1 MESIGNNSKRI
12 AKNTV
17 FLYSRMIITTVIALF
32 TVRIILKVLGDEDYG
47 IYNAVGGIILSMT
60 FISKVLALASQRFF
74 AISIGKNDFDGLKK
88 NLGSLLLVYGLL
100 SLLVLITTET
110 VGLWFLNT
118 HMTIPVERLSQANIS
133 FQLSLAA
140 FIITIIASPYQS
152 LIISFERM
160 QVFAYASIIDA
171 ILKLVLVFLLLI
183 NFAIDHLV
191 FYSILML
198 ASTLFSNA
206 IYPFYCHLKFPDIT
220 KGLYI
225 NKSQVLSIV
234 SYSSWTMVGTLSG
247 VLSNQGIGILLNLFW
262 GPIAN
267 AAFAIATQINNQINM
282 LANNFFV
289 AVRPA
294 MIKNYA
300 QNNQEYTFTLFSISS
315 KIIFFLLY
323 LVVLPLY
330 IETKELLYLWLADVN
345 DYLVPFVRQIL
356 ILGMI
361 VSLSYPITTIIQAA
375 GYVKKYH
382 IVVDGF
388 TLISLPLAFLV
399 AKCGCASEM
408 TLYVFNIVFLAA
420 HFIRLAILKEVV
432 PHFSI
437 GAYLKQIMLPILLV
451 IASTFFIS
459 KYISTLLTNSISA
472 CLISIICCDV
482 LIVIF
487 SYAIL
492 LSASEKHIIID
503 LIKNRI
509 RKRVA

>member
-1 MESIGNNSKRI
+1 MESTENNSKRI

-47 IYNAVGGIILSMT
+47 IYNAVGGVILSMT
-60 FISKVLALASQRFF
+60 FISRVLALASQRFF
-74 AISIGKNDFDGLKK
+74 SISIGKNDLDGLRK
-88 NLGSLLLVYGLL
+88 NLGSLLFVYGLL
-100 SLLVLITTET
+100 SLLIIIITET
-110 VGLWFLNT
+110 AGLWFLNT
-118 HMTIPVERLSQANIS
+118 HMTIPAERLSQANIS

-140 FIITIIASPYQS
+140 FIITILASPYQS
-152 LIISFERM
+152 LVISFEKM
-160 QVFAYASIIDA
+160 QIFAYTSVIDA
-171 ILKLVLVFLLLI
+171 ILKLAIVFLLLI
-183 NFAIDHLV
+183 DFAIDHLV

-198 ASTLFSNA
+198 ACTLLSNA
-206 IYPFYCHLKFPDIT
+206 IYPFYCHFKFPDIT

-225 NKSQVLSIV
+225 NKSQVVSIV
-234 SYSSWTMVGTLSG
+234 SYSSWTMIGTLSG
-247 VLSNQGIGILLNLFW
+247 VFSNQGMSILLNLFW

-267 AAFAIATQINNQINM
+267 AAYAIATQISNQINM

-289 AVRPA
+289 AVRPS

-315 KIIFFLLY
+315 KIIFFLLF

-330 IETKELLYLWLADVN
+330 IETRELLYLWLGDVN
-345 DYLVPFVRQIL
+345 EYLVPFVRQIL

-382 IVVDGF
+382 VAVDGF
-388 TLISLPLAFLV
+388 TLISLPLAFFV
-399 AKCGCASEM
+399 AKFGCASEM
-408 TLYVFNIVFLAA
+408 TLYVFNLVFLIA
-420 HFIRLAILKEVV
+420 HFIRLAILKEVA

-437 GAYLKQIMLPILLV
+437 GTYLKQIILPILFV
-451 IASTFFIS
+451 IASTFLMS
-459 KYISTLLTNSISA
+459 KYISTLLANNISA
-472 CLISIICCDV
+472 YLINIVCCDF
-482 LIVIF
+482 LIIIF
-487 SYAIL
+487 SYFIL
-492 LSASEKHIIID
+492 LSASEKHIIKD